1 MFSTQEN
8 TIPHAP
14 ARFPISE
21 RGGDVHSR
29 TKTKV
34 RKSCNPYKRTE
45 DKTNARDDGFK
56 LQASRKMMIQI

>member
-29 TKTKV
+29 TKERSGNHAIHINGQNT
-34 RKSCNPYKRTE
+34 RQMQETMDSS
-45 DKTNARDDGFK
+45 FK
-56 LQASRKMMIQI
+56 LQEK